1 MYLKYGKEAVFMSTD
16 LGLIDVLGADAVGQ
30 PGQRRFRLFVRGVR
44 GSAIMWMEKEQLNTL
59 SLALDGLLAEFS
71 EGKILRTEV
80 QVGPRP
86 APVTMPSDF
95 PRNPD
100 HDFQVARL
108 GLNYDEARALFL
120 LVVVPLEI
128 IMERGQE
135 PQAWIREDAAV
146 SFLFTQHQAQA
157 LTNTITILVTSG
169 RPVCPLCGT
178 PLDGGPHVCEKQ
190 NGHHEILQVEEDGE
204 EE

>member
-1 MYLKYGKEAVFMSTD
+1 MSTD
-16 LGLIDVLGADAVGQ
+16 LGRIDVLGAEAVGQ

-59 SLALDGLLAEFS
+59 SLALDQLLAEFS
-71 EGKILRTEV
+71 EGKILRTEA
-80 QVGPRP
+80 QLGPRT
-86 APVTMPSDF
+86 APVTMPGDF

-108 GLNYDEARALFL
+108 GLNYNEARALFL
-120 LVVVPLEI
+120 LVAVPLEI
-128 IMERGQE
+128 IIERGKE
-135 PQAWIREDAAV
+135 PQAWIREEEAV
-146 SFLFTQHQAQA
+146 SFLFTQRQAQA
-157 LTNTITILVTSG
+157 LTSTITTIVASG

-190 NGHHEILQVEEDGE
+190 NGHHEILQVEEDDKE
-204 EE
+204 E